1 MRKLEEIKYDHIIFE
16 KKPSK
21 EEINYYSL
29 TENVL
34 KKWRTEYSIECKNEL
49 DEAIEMVII
58 NADNKKVGRSKLM
71 NKVSNRFFLAT
82 HDNVFEDYYYQEIP
96 KIYKKM
102 YENDM
107 FDFLSYREYTPAER
121 ERRDVINLFA
131 NQDFTELQPRALVY
145 ENQKY
150 AGDIPLLYY
159 SGHLDVFEDI
169 LKYYANFIYQKYG
182 LYIQESMNVLI
193 KFCKEYNLPYVDML
207 KEAKKRAKELDYP
220 AHHEYK
226 YQFISRVDVEWE

>member
-1 MRKLEEIKYDHIIFE
+1 MKNLEDIKHDYLVLRT
-16 KKPSK
+16 KPT
-21 EEINYYSL
+21 EEEMKFYNISL
-29 TENVL
+29 EVFI
-34 KKWRTEYSIECKNEL
+34 KWRTEDALEFQKKLYDDIDKICSNNVNSNDKRNLMKWIPIHFNF
-49 DEAIEMVII
+49 AISDHI
-58 NADNKKVGRSKLM
+58 L
-71 NKVSNRFFLAT
+71 
-82 HDNVFEDYYYQEIP
+82 EDYYYQEIP
-96 KIYKKM
+96 KIYRKM

-107 FDFLSYREYTPAER
+107 FDYLSYGEYNPLQMQRHFT
-121 ERRDVINLFA
+121 VITFA

-150 AGDIPLLYY
+150 AGKIPLLYY
-159 SGHLDVFEDI
+159 SGHLDVFEEI

-182 LYIQESMNVLI
+182 LYIQESMNILI

-207 KEAKKRAKELDYP
+207 KDAKRKAKELDYP

>member
-1 MRKLEEIKYDHIIFE
+1 MKNLEDIKRDYLIFRI
-16 KKPSK
+16 KPT
-21 EEINYYSL
+21 EEEMKFYNISL
-29 TENVL
+29 EVFI
-34 KKWRTEYSIECKNEL
+34 KWRTEYALEFQKKLYDNINKICSDDVNSIDKRNIMEW
-49 DEAIEMVII
+49 IPIH
-58 NADNKKVGRSKLM
+58 
-71 NKVSNRFFLAT
+71 FHLAT
-82 HDNVFEDYYYQEIP
+82 SDRIFEDYYYQEIP

-102 YENDM
+102 YENNM
-107 FDFLSYREYTPAER
+107 FDYLSYRNYTPAER
-121 ERRDVINLFA
+121 ERLGVIHLFA
-131 NQDFTELQPRALVY
+131 NQDFIELQPRALVY

-150 AGDIPLLYY
+150 AGEIPLLYY